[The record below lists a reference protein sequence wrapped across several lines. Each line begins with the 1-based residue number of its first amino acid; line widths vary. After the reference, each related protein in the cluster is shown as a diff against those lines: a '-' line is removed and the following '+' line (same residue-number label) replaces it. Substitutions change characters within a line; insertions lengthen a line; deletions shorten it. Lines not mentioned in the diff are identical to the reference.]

1 MIEGS
6 LMPRRVLEASLTH
19 MSPLH
24 IGVLHRQDGFR
35 SGVGIM
41 PYGQGFLFQAAR
53 VRMSHLDGREI
64 LWDAPGL
71 WNRAV
76 SEGYS
81 HLWLHADGPEHEAPI
96 FDRTK
101 VLDAFER
108 PPFDRKIDDSGRAG
122 VGFERLHNDR
132 KKFRATPKNF
142 EREIE
147 NDLTKLRQHVDNE
160 VFDVE
165 LYYLLERT
173 YNLVCGA
180 EWAKENGNS
189 RWAACDF
196 ALRSLADCLLAL
208 FEKVA
213 DAEGVPLSIEEMIC
227 GLRGRVLRNL
237 RMTKEWRALAA

>member
-1 MIEGS
+1 
-6 LMPRRVLEASLTH
+6 
-19 MSPLH
+19 
-24 IGVLHRQDGFR
+24 
-35 SGVGIM
+35 
-41 PYGQGFLFQAAR
+41 
-53 VRMSHLDGREI
+53 MSHLDGSEI

-81 HLWLHADGPEHEAPI
+81 HLWLHAHGPQRDAPL

-108 PPFDRKIDDSGRAG
+108 PPFDRRIDDSGWAG
-122 VGFERLHNDR
+122 IGFERLHNDR

-142 EREIE
+142 EREVE
-147 NDLTKLRQHVDNE
+147 NDLMKLRQHLDNE

-173 YNLVCGA
+173 YNLACGA
-180 EWAKENGNS
+180 EWVKENGNS
-189 RWAACDF
+189 KWATCDLAF
-196 ALRSLADCLLAL
+196 RSLADGLLLL
-208 FEKVA
+208 FEKAA

-227 GLRGRVLRNL
+227 GVRARVLRNL
-237 RMTKEWRALAA
+237 RMSEEWRVLAA